1 MQLMSNEKNIIYTI
15 TCSYYKKKSENIQM
29 NLYIEDNNTVSA
41 VNILPSSI
49 F

>member
-1 MQLMSNEKNIIYTI
+1 MSNEKKPIMHII
-15 TCSYYKKKSENIQM
+15 SYYKKKSENIQK

-49 F
+49 FLN